1 MNDDHEINKR
11 RWNEVTPVHAASEHY
26 GAEAFLAGHS
36 TLGRIERE
44 AVGDVAGKRLLH
56 LQCHLGLDTLS
67 WARLGAKAVGVD
79 FSEVSVATARELA
92 RKAGLSERA
101 SFVEADVTSGEAYE
115 GGAYDVVFTSGGTIV
130 WLSDLE
136 AWAATIAANLAPGG
150 LFYFLDHHP
159 LAFLFD
165 RDRVEPTAIYRYF
178 RYETAEITPA
188 GIRDYADRSYA
199 VRTESREFSWA
210 IQDIFAALEGAG
222 LAVTAVREY
231 PFCDS
236 PMFPDMVRGDD
247 GYWHRAP
254 GSIALPLLLGFKATW
269 R

>member
-26 GAEAFLAGHS
+26 GAKEFLAGGN

-56 LQCHLGLDTLS
+56 LQCHIGLDTLS
-67 WARLGAKAVGVD
+67 WARLGAKTVGVD
-79 FSEVSVATARELA
+79 FSDASVATARNFA
-92 RKAGLSERA
+92 RKAGLSDRA
-101 SFVEADVTSGEAYE
+101 SFVESDVTSGQAYE

-130 WLSDLE
+130 WLSDIE
-136 AWAATIAANLAPGG
+136 AWARTIAANLAPHG

-165 RDRVEPTAIYRYF
+165 RDCIEATAIYRYF
-178 RYETAEITPA
+178 RYQTAEITPA
-188 GIRDYADRSYA
+188 GIRDYADRNYA

-210 IQDIFAALEGAG
+210 IQDIFAALKGAG
-222 LAVTAVREY
+222 LVVTDLSEY

-236 PMFPDMVRGDD
+236 PMFPDMIRGDD
-247 GYWHRAP
+247 GYWHRASD
-254 GSIALPLLLGFKATW
+254 SIKLPLLLGLKAQW
-269 R
+269 Q